1 MKKVKNLEESLLAL
15 QEMAEREKSL
25 SVQDILKVL
34 SGKGKALVLILLSLP
49 FCLPFQIPGSA
60 LPFGLI
66 IAFIGLRMAF
76 AKQIWLP
83 KKIQLK
89 NISIRRVRKIVKKA
103 LALVKKIKP
112 WIHPR
117 LSWMCSPR
125 AAKVIHGVII
135 FILGLFLALPLP
147 VPLSNITA
155 AWSILLIS
163 LGILED
169 DGLIVGLGYLAT
181 LATAAIFVLLA
192 TAITWAF

>member
-15 QEMAEREKSL
+15 QEMTEREKSL

-76 AKQIWLP
+76 AKQMWLP
-83 KKIQLK
+83 KKIREK
-89 NISIRRVRKIVKKA
+89 SISIRKVRKIVKKA
-103 LALVKKIKP
+103 LALGKKIKRF
-112 WIHPR
+112 IHPR

-125 AAKVIHGVII
+125 AAKVVHGLMI

-169 DGLIVGLGYLAT
+169 DGLIVGIGYLAA
-181 LATAAIFVLLA
+181 LSTAAIFVFLA